1 MNISWTRFL
10 FICCPFF
17 PDFWWFFKF
26 PLCLLFK
33 WQEFGRK
40 KKKYTI
46 FQLTFNQLLETTSKN
61 QNPTFEK
68 PAPSAL
74 TFTVYEICCFW
85 NSFCSQCNMER
96 HWWNKVALVS
106 AYIIGS
112 GTTKKNYDKV
122 REDSGFVTMVDI
134 LEYKKMKIQM
144 TWRVIKIIWYQ
155 ISFATQIVKIG
166 FARYF

>member
-1 MNISWTRFL
+1 MGRIRFL
-10 FICCPFF
+10 
-17 PDFWWFFKF
+17 WFNKWVEYKLNKVSIHLLPIFSGFLMIF

-33 WQEFGRK
+33 WQKFGK

-46 FQLTFNQLLETTSKN
+46 FQFTFNQLLETTSKN

-112 GTTKKNYDKV
+112 GTTKKIMTK
-122 REDSGFVTMVDI
+122 SG
-134 LEYKKMKIQM
+134 KIRALWQWL
-144 TWRVIKIIWYQ
+144 TFLNIRRWKSRWLDEL
-155 ISFATQIVKIG
+155 
-166 FARYF
+166 